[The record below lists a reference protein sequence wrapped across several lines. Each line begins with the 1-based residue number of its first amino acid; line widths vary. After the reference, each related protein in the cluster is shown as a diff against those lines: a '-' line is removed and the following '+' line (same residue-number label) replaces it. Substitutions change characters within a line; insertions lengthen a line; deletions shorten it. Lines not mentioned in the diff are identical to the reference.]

1 MKNSCHVHYLH
12 FIGKGIEAK
21 VTEIAG
27 TGIQFLSL
35 PPLFFFFLTVLHSP
49 GGENIR

>member
-35 PPLFFFFLTVLHSP
+35 PPLFLFFF
-49 GGENIR
+49 